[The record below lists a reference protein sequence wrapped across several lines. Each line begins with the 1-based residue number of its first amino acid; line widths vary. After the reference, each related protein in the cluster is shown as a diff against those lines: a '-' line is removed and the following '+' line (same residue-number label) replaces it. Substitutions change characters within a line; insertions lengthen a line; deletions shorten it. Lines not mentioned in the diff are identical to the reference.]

1 MVRNK
6 KEPSYVLK
14 LPNYSIL
21 GCNKA
26 LEEKFFEKNFEKKN
40 FFLKKFFFFKKKL
53 GCPNEGPKSAKKP
66 ERSSKVGSENAP
78 RFEKT
83 VDSD

>member
-21 GCNKA
+21 GGNRA
-26 LEEKFFEKNFEKKN
+26 LEDQKNEKKFEKIFQKKFL
-40 FFLKKFFFFKKKL
+40 FFKIFFKKFFL
-53 GCPNEGPKSAKKP
+53 QSPIAP
-66 ERSSKVGSENAP
+66 E
-78 RFEKT
+78 
-83 VDSD
+83 DQIIW